1 MKFFKL
7 LFLALAWYLILNPK
21 FNRSYADISTN
32 SIIRMFCVEN
42 VKSEMLKAN
51 LKYEES
57 FGKEVCNCYLNKISN
72 NISHED
78 SISECKI
85 ESKNNINLQ

>member
-7 LFLALAWYLILNPK
+7 IILFTTSNIILNQFSLK
-21 FNRSYADISTN
+21 IYADIN
-32 SIIRMFCVEN
+32 ANEIINMFCKEN

-51 LKYEES
+51 LDYNES
-57 FGKEVCNCYLNKISN
+57 IGIKVCNCYLEKISN
-72 NISHED
+72 NISHEK

-85 ESKNNINLQ
+85 ESKNNLNL